1 VIEHY
6 EKQSKEQLIEAL
18 VGAQLS
24 HDSLRTSHDSLRFD
38 NLKLRAELDQLKRLI
53 FGSKSERFV
62 PLENPTQTTLAFDV
76 ASQDASPVVTQTIT
90 YKRNTPQTTFP
101 IKTGRKPLPAHLE
114 RVSIVIEPLQDV
126 TGLKKIGQDIT
137 EELELS
143 PARFFV
149 NQYIRPKYAKANGE
163 GVLIGELPSRVIE
176 KGIPGPGLLASI
188 LIEKY
193 VDHLPC
199 YRQIQRFE
207 RSGVTIAPSTMS
219 EWISAGVDL
228 IAPLY
233 DVLKKEVLSSGYIQA
248 DETPIKVMDK
258 DKKGTTHRGYYW
270 VYHAPEKNLVLFDYR
285 AGRGREGPATILSDF
300 KGYLQTDG
308 YAAYDSFDTQQ
319 ITLLNCMAHARRY
332 FEQAVC
338 NDRVR
343 AEFAMGCIQKL
354 YAVERHCR
362 EHVFTNEQRKLY
374 RENEAVGVLDEL
386 HQWLIR
392 EIINVP
398 PQSTMG
404 KAMSYMLARWERLC
418 VYVQDGR
425 LEIDNNLVENAIRPV
440 AVGRKNYLFAGSHN
454 AAQRAAMIYSLMGS
468 CKKNNVEPYIWMKNV
483 LANINDCKASQL
495 VKWLPNWGMDSK

>member
-1 VIEHY
+1 MIEHY

-53 FGSKSERFV
+53 FGSRSERFV
-62 PLENPTQTTLAFDV
+62 PPEDQAQTALAFDQELQAVQPTV
-76 ASQDASPVVTQTIT
+76 APQTIT
-90 YKRNTPQTTFP
+90 YERSKTKASQHIN
-101 IKTGRKPLPAHLE
+101 TGRRPLPANLE
-114 RVSIVIEPLQDV
+114 RVVIVIEPLQDV

-163 GVLIGELPSRVIE
+163 GVLIGELPSRPIE

-207 RSGVTIAPSTMS
+207 RAGVTIAASTMS

-233 DVLKKEVLSSGYIQA
+233 EVLKKEVLSSGYIQA

-285 AGRGREGPATILSDF
+285 AGRGREGPATILSNF

-319 ITLLNCMAHARRY
+319 IKLFNCMAHARRY
-332 FEQAVC
+332 FEKALD

-343 AEFAMGCIQKL
+343 AEFALACIQKL

-362 EHVFTNEQRKLY
+362 EGRFTNDQRKLY
-374 RENEAVGVLDEL
+374 REGEALGVLDEL
-386 HQWLIR
+386 QQWLIR

-398 PQSTMG
+398 PQSPMG

-454 AAQRAAMIYSLMGS
+454 AAQRAAMIYSLLGS
-468 CKKNNVEPYIWMKNV
+468 CKKNGVEPLAWMKNV
-483 LANINDCKASQL
+483 LTSINECKANKL
-495 VKWLPNWGMDSK
+495 ALLLPKC